1 VRFQSIEIEEDKT
14 VIPLFSLFL
23 QPKILTMTAK
33 DVEIMAPVGSYESL
47 TAAIQGGADAVYF
60 GIGNLNMR
68 SRSSKNFD
76 LDDLVRISH
85 ICKENNIRS
94 YITLNTEIYDEDLS
108 LMRQIVDAAR
118 ENEISAV
125 IASDQAVIQYAF
137 QQGVE
142 IHMSTQSNICNIEAV
157 KFYAQFAD
165 VMVTAR
171 ELRLEQVKA
180 ITKAI
185 RQQDI
190 RGPKGE
196 LVQIEIFA
204 HGALCMAV
212 SGKCYLSLDNLN
224 SSANRGAC
232 LQPCRRK
239 YTVKDTESNLEL
251 EVDGKYIMSPKDLN
265 TVSFLDKIL
274 DAGVRVLK
282 LEGRGRSPEYV
293 KTVSSVYREAVN
305 AWFEGNYTQE
315 NINRWNDRLSRVYNR
330 GFWDGYYLGRKT
342 GEWTEEYGNQATERK
357 MYMGKITNFYSKI
370 RVAELKVETGE
381 LKTGDRIM
389 VIGNTTGVYEDTLSE
404 IRLETEPV
412 ERVKKGDICSFPAKS
427 VLRRG
432 DKLYKIVKA
441 DRSIPHLVQQ

>member
-1 VRFQSIEIEEDKT
+1 
-14 VIPLFSLFL
+14 
-23 QPKILTMTAK
+23 MTAK

-47 TAAIQGGADAVYF
+47 MAAVQGGADAVYF

-68 SRSSKNFD
+68 SRSSKNFT
-76 LDDLVRISH
+76 LDDLVKISSV
-85 ICKENNIRS
+85 CRENHIRS

-108 LMRQIVDAAR
+108 LMRQIVDAAK
-118 ENEISAV
+118 ENHITAV

-137 QQGVE
+137 QKGVE
-142 IHMSTQSNICNIEAV
+142 IHISTQSNICNIEAV
-157 KFYAQFAD
+157 KFYARYAD

-171 ELRLEQVKA
+171 ELRIDQVKA
-180 ITKAI
+180 ITDAI
-185 RQQDI
+185 RKQNI

-239 YTVKDTESNLEL
+239 YTVKDTESDLEL

-293 KTVSSVYREAVN
+293 KVVSQTYREAVN
-305 AWFEGNYTQE
+305 AWFEGKYTQE
-315 NINRWNDRLSRVYNR
+315 NIDRWNAQLSRVYNR

-357 MYMGKITNFYSKI
+357 MYIGKITNYYSKI
-370 RVAELKVETGE
+370 GVAELKVESHFLETGE
-381 LKTGDRIM
+381 KIM
-389 VIGNTTGVYEDTLSE
+389 VIGNTTGVYEDV
-404 IRLETEPV
+404 IRELRLDLEPV
-412 ERVKKGDICSFPAKS
+412 TRVQKGDVCSFPVKS
-427 VLRRG
+427 MLRRG

-441 DRSIPHLVQQ
+441 DKTIPNLVQQQ